1 MTTSKL
7 LTEIYPWLRS
17 PIIAN
22 APMGGFAGAALAS
35 AVSLAGG
42 LGFIGAVNDMSALDR
57 ELAQA
62 SKTLGRTPQG
72 LLPLGVG
79 FLTFISPID
88 DAVRLVGEY
97 KPAAAWFFAA
107 HELDEYAVWARRV
120 REASPDTQV
129 WVQIG
134 SVAGAVEVA
143 GRARPDVLVMQ
154 GLDAGGHGWEKG
166 AGVVSLVPEALD
178 ALAAAGFG
186 GVAVMAA
193 GGIADARGT
202 AAALALGAQGVVMG
216 TRFLSASETV
226 VPHEGYRRAVLETAD
241 GGQTTVRAKVFD
253 ELKGPNIWP
262 VLFDGRGIVTESYVE
277 YRSGV
282 GIEEI
287 RRSYAEAGSGAGGG
301 FEAGNKRTTVWA
313 GTGIGLVQ
321 EEQGAAEIVEQVRA
335 EARRIIDGMK
345 VMF

>member
-1 MTTSKL
+1 MTTSKSL
-7 LTEIYPWLRS
+7 SELYPWLHR

-22 APMGGFAGAALAS
+22 APMGGFAGGALAS

-57 ELAQA
+57 ELSQA
-62 SKTLGRTPQG
+62 SGTLNRTPEG

-79 FLTFISPID
+79 FLTFISPVD
-88 DAVRLVGEY
+88 EAVRLVGEY

-107 HELDEYAVWARRV
+107 HKLDEYAVWAERV
-120 REASPDTQV
+120 REVSPRTQV

-134 SVAGAVEVA
+134 SVTGAVEVA
-143 GRARPDVLVMQ
+143 RLAGPDVLVMQ

-178 ALAAAGFG
+178 ALAQAGFG
-186 GVAVMAA
+186 GIAVMAA
-193 GGIADARGT
+193 GGIADGRGT

-216 TRFLSASETV
+216 TRFLSARETV
-226 VPHEGYRRAVLETAD
+226 VPHEGYRRAVIETED
-241 GGQTTVRAKVFD
+241 GGQSTVRAKVFD

-262 VLFDGRGIVTESYVE
+262 VLFDGRGIVTESYKE
-277 YRSGV
+277 YKIGV

-287 RRSYAEAGSGAGGG
+287 RKSYAEAGSGTGGG

-313 GTGIGLVQ
+313 GTGIGLVKK
-321 EEQGAAEIVEQVRA
+321 EQGAAEIVEQVRE
-335 EARRIIDGMK
+335 EARRIIEGMK
-345 VMF
+345 MMS